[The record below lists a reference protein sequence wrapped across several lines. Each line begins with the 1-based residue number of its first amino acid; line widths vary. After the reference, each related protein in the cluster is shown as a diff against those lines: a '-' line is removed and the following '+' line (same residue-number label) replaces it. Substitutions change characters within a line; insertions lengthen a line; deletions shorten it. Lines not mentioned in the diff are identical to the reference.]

1 MSLSTTSSASMTM
14 TEKIYAAH
22 SKEKNVR
29 SGDIAIIVPDV
40 VLLNDTSGTIT
51 TAQLKLMGI
60 KKIANPDQ
68 VVIVTDHF
76 YPPKD
81 ITSAN
86 SVSMLNNLSRDMG
99 IKHLYD
105 SGRGGIEHA
114 LLPEIGLIGPGGL
127 VFGADSHT
135 CTAGA
140 LNASGMGFGSTDLA
154 ALLAAGELW
163 VKVPP
168 AIRIEL
174 SGKPKPYVTGKDIIL
189 SIIGQIGCDG
199 ALNTALEFGGSGL
212 GNLNI
217 DERFAIANM
226 AVEAGAETC
235 VFEFDKQVKDYIERS
250 GWQQHSPVYPDPD
263 AQYQSVIQ
271 IALDTLQPV
280 LAAPPSPDNCK
291 PLTELLGTKVDQVYI
306 GNCSNGTMTDLRQAA
321 SILRNHDVKAEVRL
335 VIVPATNK
343 IYRQAGQEGL
353 LDIFARA
360 GAFVSMPTCGAC
372 FGGHMGILAA
382 GETAVATTNRN
393 FRGRMGHID
402 SQVFLA
408 NAWVAAAAAVRG
420 EIYDPAQLVLEP
432 QL

>member
-1 MSLSTTSSASMTM
+1 MSLSLQPAAPMTM

-40 VLLNDTSGTIT
+40 ILLNDTSGTIT
-51 TAQLKLMGI
+51 AAQLKLMGV
-60 KKIANPDQ
+60 KQIANPDQ

-81 ITSAN
+81 VTSAN
-86 SVSMLNNLSRDMG
+86 SVSMLKNLSHELG

-154 ALLAAGELW
+154 AVLATGELW

-168 AIRIEL
+168 SIRIVL
-174 SGKPKPYVTGKDIIL
+174 TGKPNPYVTGKDIIL
-189 SIIGQIGCDG
+189 SLIGQIGGDG
-199 ALNTALEFGGSGL
+199 ALNAALEFGGTGL
-212 GNLNI
+212 AHLNI

-235 VFEFDKQVKDYIERS
+235 VFEFDEHVQDYIDRS
-250 GWQQHSPVYPDPD
+250 GWQQHAPVYPDLD
-263 AQYQSVIQ
+263 ASYQSVLH

-291 PLTELLGTKVDQVYI
+291 PLTALIGTKVDQVYI

-393 FRGRMGHID
+393 FRGRMGHVD

-408 NAWVAAAAAVRG
+408 NAWVAAAAAVKG
-420 EIYDPAQLVLEP
+420 EICDPALLIEATQT
-432 QL
+432 